1 GTATASTAD
10 PTATPTPADPTA
22 TPTPSDP
29 AATPSESSTA
39 APQPTPSPSKVSG
52 AWLPITGPGSP
63 LVLLLLSVV
72 AFSVGGIL
80 LVLAYNRRRSFTT
93 PE

>member
-1 GTATASTAD
+1 MAAD
-10 PTATPTPADPTA
+10 HRAGF
-22 TPTPSDP
+22 
-29 AATPSESSTA
+29 AA
-39 APQPTPSPSKVSG
+39 
-52 AWLPITGPGSP
+52 
-63 LVLLLLSVV
+63 VLLLLSVV